1 MRAAI
6 LIATLFAAGAAQAK
20 VPLSDVK
27 PINDGLTAVAIAD
40 HIRVNCDNISARLV
54 VAWRYIGQLE
64 DQAKEMGYSEDEIED
79 FVTDKSEKKRV
90 AGLAADY
97 IRAHNAQPKDAK
109 TLCALGRAEIAA
121 NSPLGQLLREN

>member
-6 LIATLFAAGAAQAK
+6 LIATLFAAGTAQAK

-64 DQAKEMGYSEDEIED
+64 DQAKGEEEPNG
-79 FVTDKSEKKRV
+79 KREV
-90 AGLAADY
+90 WSLKNF
-97 IRAHNAQPKDAK
+97 HK
-109 TLCALGRAEIAA
+109 TLIRRRPRHRCLIPISQAEFSIA
-121 NSPLGQLLREN
+121 RF